1 MISGSRVNYE
11 TLYPKNTADWLPM
24 ASLIYGLTDQ
34 MKVRGVISRT
44 MARAEYRELVP
55 FAHQDM
61 GLGYATRGN
70 PDLRPTYITNYD
82 LRWEYYPR
90 PGEILA
96 VSVFSKSFTDPI
108 EIVVIPGASRP
119 ILQYENIGSSS
130 NYGVEFEARKSLG
143 FLSAHLSQFSLGSNV
158 TLTKSK
164 MILNGRDY
172 SRPLSG
178 QSPFIINSLLGYTSH
193 SGATSATLLY
203 NAFGDRLV
211 RLTTIDQKGLYEK
224 TRHQVDFTLSHKL
237 WQTMTFK
244 FAVKNLLNEDYLV
257 TQEQPQFGIEGVTEF
272 HKIGRTVSMGVS
284 YGL

>member
-1 MISGSRVNYE
+1 
-11 TLYPKNTADWLPM
+11 
-24 ASLIYGLTDQ
+24 
-34 MKVRGVISRT
+34 MKVRGVVSRT
-44 MARAEYRELVP
+44 MARPEYRELVP
-55 FAHQDM
+55 YAHQDW

-70 PDLRPTYITNYD
+70 PDLKPTYITNYD
-82 LRWEYYPR
+82 LRWEYFPS

-96 VSVFSKSFTDPI
+96 ISFFAKSFKDPI
-108 EIVVIPGASRP
+108 EILVIPGATRP
-119 ILQYENIGSSS
+119 ILQYENINEAT
-130 NYGVEFEARKSLG
+130 NYGLELEARKSLA
-143 FLSAHLSQFSLGSNV
+143 FLSTKLSQFNFGTNV

-164 MILNGRDY
+164 MTLDGRDY

-211 RLTTIDQKGLYEK
+211 RLTTIDQKALYEQ

-244 FAVKNLLNEDYLV
+244 FGVKNLLNEDYVV